1 MADDYFSYDPFAEAG
16 QIPEPEVSWSDY
28 GTALKSGAKGVQKS
42 IAGAQQYVMEKVA
55 SSPEVMKDSI
65 PEQERNLYGLEQKV
79 IGNEFS
85 EGARRIKS
93 ASLMPKEG
101 QESAFNN
108 LGSWIALNGV
118 EALPSVVS
126 SIIPAALLA
135 PILGSAAAAYGAGAV
150 GGIING
156 GDLYNNIVE
165 AVESKDDAFLKQNAP
180 AYAGYRTM
188 MDERDARAML
198 RSDMAGFK
206 PVLAAAFTMLTS
218 KYGVEGLLAK
228 KSAGEAVGGRLK
240 SAAVGGVGEGSQ
252 EFGETLTNELLSGY
266 SQQQAGIGDIEWR
279 DALAKSV
286 DAMAIGGVLGG
297 ATGIVTGGKGSV
309 KPAPA
314 PDTFQD
320 TSQGNPPPPPAPV
333 TPPTD
338 IVSGVLTPKA
348 QAVKDVGNKRK
359 KRKLASG
366 SGVQVT
372 ASPVGETEA
381 AVLAPEQAEA
391 APVMNPAAVLAGL
404 NEPVTPNVPPVR
416 APIMAA
422 PGTSAKL
429 AGLNTEPAAPA
440 PAAVASDE
448 NPTTAETPDQYTAQ
462 FTELDNKQRR
472 AVFVKKGVKVEAPA
486 GLEAVEIKGRGYPP
500 DTRGTYYFRSPVT
513 PNEIMQLAKGNQT
526 NKLFGMGSA
535 TKADAL
541 ATGEEPVG
549 LQKTNSEGV
558 ATVQQAVAPSQV
570 QANAQEIMENAAP
583 GDTIGVTDPEA
594 VLKAREEG
602 ENAAPSTPLA
612 VAPSTQ
618 IGPGGRR
625 VMENLEAKKREAA
638 DIAARQ
644 AELDKV
650 AANSE
655 KRRQDKV
662 AADETQFKEDEPR
675 FKTRMSK
682 LSKALGAKAPPE
694 VKRALQLF
702 NERKALGKGNSKQ
715 KTGITAQIRKLQ
727 QAELEQ
733 RPATPL
739 PAEPTAATEV
749 AVVEQ
754 PQQKKLG
761 RPKSNPLA
769 GTEQETPEQ
778 ELARLIE
785 DQKNEAYYDKIG
797 RDDKAL
803 GDPLGDKSVGRADD
817 SEAKEIGDERDEGG
831 SIGGDERG
839 NDRQEVLDAVS
850 SSGMDASDTAA
861 ARKLSQEQEAE
872 FEARVDKLKE
882 KRGLI
887 QALLDDPASKEGEK
901 SNARAQ
907 LARIKRELE
916 ALQIERDVA
925 DDIVTQETEEER
937 KARLDARRS
946 EGYEPVTPPKAARVI
961 EVANKRRPLGPK
973 PTVTGKVTLKGKS
986 EPKPEPKPEPEVV
999 IAAPVDTAPTPQET
1013 PQWALN
1019 VAVRV
1024 GGHVVYVNEEQGV
1037 ALVEGY
1043 MMGSGMPTYS
1053 GVLSNGAYT
1062 QIDISKF
1069 TGSGFTTEQK
1079 NLLLDERKRI
1089 IDADAAAYAANS
1101 DGPFKGGKQ
1110 VVASPGV
1117 DPRLVTIAEKLLK
1130 LLNIKSRVFIGMPAD
1145 MQIRGAVDRF
1155 GLYGPFASA
1164 RSFTLTEEGGGV
1176 RRLSNGDYALVM
1188 APRPRMSLYIETLA
1202 HEIGHILDKEA
1213 YQKADPATQA
1223 AIKKA
1228 FEQWRDANKGRKIPD
1243 IIKALRA
1250 RSTGKATSVSASMQE
1265 ATGDQMSSGNQAYWL
1280 GFSEWFAD
1288 QTARWATSEEKPLTI
1303 VDEFF
1308 KKIADAYRSI
1318 VRALN
1323 GGKYVSDE
1331 MRKFLNNRVPTDF
1344 LDLAT
1349 ARADESGYQ
1358 TGKPFVADVYHGTGG
1373 VFEKFSKAFLGKLT
1387 GAQSAKRA
1395 FFFSRGIDTATHYAG
1410 LSDVKDQEAKANRL
1424 NQILEDKY
1432 SGKQISAEDAAF
1444 VQAAIENVDQ
1454 DGFDR
1459 RDNMKKYYDRA
1470 EAQFATTG
1478 SVDWEARTSVV
1489 RWAMFGLDWT
1499 PINIRLAR
1507 IRMENP
1513 LVYDFQGKSYR
1524 ETSYDDVIKLA
1535 QANGHDG
1542 VVMLNTFDGG
1552 PQDTIY
1558 AVFNEEQT
1566 SDRFNPDRAEG
1577 SYFPMKAGVDVNA
1590 VPVNDKD
1597 FVYPTESYPL
1607 EQILKG
1613 LNFENYGPLFPIIRD
1628 RVLREVKG
1636 VNIHVVSPV
1645 EMLVVS
1651 GSSSAM
1657 GHYDST
1663 PARGAENV
1671 FVRSDLTYDQ
1681 LAHTVVHEA
1690 VHALVMRAMGRDPR
1704 LMLAVSSVMNDALK
1718 HFIAKGYTKEQIGFS
1733 SYAFTNENEFIAET
1747 WGNQKFQALLAETPI
1762 TPELAANLGID
1773 QWRAKSLWTAL
1784 LEVLN
1789 KALRLPNNA
1798 VSALEAIARIT
1809 DVAAS
1814 RRGAF
1819 NPAEAPISSSR
1830 LDTSEV
1836 TNAALDR
1843 GKAVAS
1849 WSKRAWTKFRA
1860 FNQLEQDF
1868 RNTAIGP
1875 ALTQIQQAVAAA
1887 GPKAEVI
1894 KKNGDL
1900 LAGRII
1906 DAQLANPKGVAE
1918 LAEIAETARMLDVN
1932 MEGTNVHLGKDD
1944 SAHWQAQ
1951 RELPALQERFKV
1963 MPTELKQLY
1972 RDMTNFYRDTHN
1984 QIVKASVKGIL
1995 QQLLLNNKL
2004 TEQQVNDLTSR
2015 VINQEMNDTDK
2026 ALLGKTVFDNLKNAS
2041 EFHAVKGDYF
2051 PLMRFGDHVVRTED
2065 KIKDAMGGTLEGN
2078 DTVVFKNKSETVA
2091 RKAAKAF
2098 TEKTDLRTIG
2108 RARKVYFDGNTGEE
2122 VTADEAKSLNDVVL
2136 GFRVKVQTQGVYF
2149 FESGREAEEF
2159 VRTNPEGHD
2168 VIRAPEMRKGSGY
2181 QPQILS
2187 GSQLGVM
2194 EKSVNARTDLSDGQR
2209 ALIKSIINQ
2218 SAARMVSGNRIASRR
2233 LKAQKVTGASRD
2245 ISRALLQYNTA
2256 MSRHV
2261 TTAEAAPIIR
2271 DGLDKM
2277 DKALATYEGNDR
2289 PTLIAV
2295 SEEVKA
2301 RVDQG
2306 IHEPNEASQ
2315 VMKDVLTVSAIA
2327 RLFSPMYTALQMT
2340 QPWMTTLPVLGGRF
2354 GNVRA
2359 ASALSR
2365 AYSDIGLGD
2374 TALAGLMNTARATKQ
2389 FNAAGL
2395 LGTDDIVGNMRKK
2408 FAGDADI
2415 TAMLDRAIELNAI
2428 NVNAGLEV
2436 SSAVA
2441 DGRGRIGKIIAG
2453 TDRIARQLPQMAEA
2467 ISRVTTAVSSYRLAR
2482 ESGMNQEKATQFAI
2496 DTVKNTQGDYS
2507 ASNAPRFFNNPV
2519 LRPAMQFRKYA
2530 QMMTYLMVDLAKRT
2544 MDSDLTTEE
2553 RKIAGKQLLNFMAVQ
2568 IAMAGALS
2576 LPGLELVKA
2585 GFLIAAALGFGGG
2598 WDDQEEKLRKLV
2610 DQTVGR
2616 PIGQM
2621 ITNGV
2626 FTRLGGY
2633 GIDVSQRMSLSD
2645 MWLFGEPRKNDSESQ
2660 QAYLFRLMAG
2670 SSGSFILGVFDGV
2683 KDIGNGEIEKGLGK
2697 VLPIKFAADTA
2708 KAIGNMNRD
2717 REGDIGFGTVAVNA
2731 FGVKTAAQA
2740 EKSRDIGD
2748 RMRAKDKKTEQSK
2761 ALIKAFYDARTPGEK
2776 VKAVARNKEFNKTLS
2791 KSEFRL
2797 NTPTNVDWKRPNER

>member
-79 IGNEFS
+79 ISNEFS

-156 GDLYNNIVE
+156 GDLYNDIVE

-314 PDTFQD
+314 PI
-320 TSQGNPPPPPAPV
+320 
-333 TPPTD
+333 TPPSD
-338 IVSGVLTPKA
+338 IVSGVLTPAPAPALAPPVTPKA
-348 QAVKDVGNKRK
+348 AAAKAAGK
-359 KRKLASG
+359 KRKLAAG

-404 NEPVTPNVPPVR
+404 DEPVTPNVPPVR

-440 PAAVASDE
+440 PDE

-472 AVFVKKGVKVEAPA
+472 AVFVKKGVKVEPPA

-602 ENAAPSTPLA
+602 KNAAPSTPLA

-644 AELDKV
+644 AELDEIDRESQKREQGKLAVDDSAEELKKNEGPFLTRMRKV
-650 AANSE
+650 A
-655 KRRQDKV
+655 
-662 AADETQFKEDEPR
+662 
-675 FKTRMSK
+675 
-682 LSKALGAKAPPE
+682 KALGDKAPPE
-694 VKRALQLF
+694 VKKALQLA
-702 NERKALGKGNSKQ
+702 NQRKALGKGNSNR
-715 KTGITAQIRKLQ
+715 KTAITAQIRTLQKAELQ
-727 QAELEQ
+727 QPITK
-733 RPATPL
+733 PAS
-739 PAEPTAATEV
+739 
-749 AVVEQ
+749 Q
-754 PQQKKLG
+754 PEAPKQIG
-761 RPKSNPLA
+761 RPKNEPLA
-769 GTEQETPEQ
+769 GTSEEAPEAEIARLIRESKADQKNDELGVDKRALGSGGMGNAEVRGDISKGEEPNLVTDVKADGQDVADTKSASTPENTATTSFGKAKPQ
-778 ELARLIE
+778 IVAPTERRVVRNKEGKEVTVEASKAASPVRRPTLTPEELARLTG
-785 DQKNEAYYDKIG
+785 Q
-797 RDDKAL
+797 
-803 GDPLGDKSVGRADD
+803 
-817 SEAKEIGDERDEGG
+817 
-831 SIGGDERG
+831 SIP
-839 NDRQEVLDAVS
+839 
-850 SSGMDASDTAA
+850 AA
-861 ARKLSQEQEAE
+861 AKAVEVS
-872 FEARVDKLKE
+872 
-882 KRGLI
+882 
-887 QALLDDPASKEGEK
+887 
-901 SNARAQ
+901 
-907 LARIKRELE
+907 
-916 ALQIERDVA
+916 
-925 DDIVTQETEEER
+925 
-937 KARLDARRS
+937 KARS
-946 EGYEPVTPPKAARVI
+946 VTP
-961 EVANKRRPLGPK
+961 EV
-973 PTVTGKVTLKGKS
+973 
-986 EPKPEPKPEPEVV
+986 KPEPKVEAKLEPEVV

-1145 MQIRGAVDRF
+1145 MQIRGAIDRF

-1250 RSTGKATSVSASMQE
+1250 RSTGKTTTVSASMQE

-1331 MRKFLNNRVPTDF
+1331 MRKFLNNRSRTDF

-1358 TGKPFVADVYHGTGG
+1358 TGKPFVADVYHGTGS
-1373 VFEKFSKAFLGKLT
+1373 VFERFNKAFLGKVT
-1387 GAQSAKRA
+1387 GAESAKRA
-1395 FFFSRGIDTATHYAG
+1395 FFFSRGPETANHYSELSRTVEERAAG
-1410 LSDVKDQEAKANRL
+1410 EALERAINARMRGEISPADEATLQTALDSLTPTRRAAYDDLLSRIEA
-1424 NQILEDKY
+1424 EKY
-1432 SGKQISAEDAAF
+1432 Q
-1444 VQAAIENVDQ
+1444 
-1454 DGFDR
+1454 
-1459 RDNMKKYYDRA
+1459 
-1470 EAQFATTG
+1470 TG
-1478 SVDWEARTSVV
+1478 SADVSKVRALVRTIGLPSVPTNV
-1489 RWAMFGLDWT
+1489 RYG
-1499 PINIRLAR
+1499 R

-1513 LVYDFQGKSYR
+1513 LVVDFKGEKFRSEKYDRIIQR
-1524 ETSYDDVIKLA
+1524 A

-1542 VVMLNTFDGG
+1542 VVILNTFDGG

-1577 SYFPMKAGVDVNA
+1577 SYFPMKAGIGNDTRPAGFPDSA
-1590 VPVNDKD
+1590 VRGGNGEWVVPS
-1597 FVYPTESYPL
+1597 ESPSL
-1607 EQILKG
+1607 EVVLKS
-1613 LNFENYGPLFPIIRD
+1613 LKMDSFGPLFPIIRD
-1628 RVLREVKG
+1628 RVLREIKNVQ
-1636 VNIHVVSPV
+1636 VHVVSSE
-1645 EMLVVS
+1645 EMFVLN
-1651 GSSSAM
+1651 GFDGAK
-1657 GHYDST
+1657 GLYDYAGNGGT
-1663 PARGAENV
+1663 EQI
-1671 FVRSDLTYDQ
+1671 FVRGDLPYDQ
-1681 LAHTVVHEA
+1681 IVQTVVHEA
-1690 VHALVMRAMGRDPR
+1690 VHALVSR
-1704 LMLAVSSVMNDALK
+1704 VMNQDPSSHRAVQQVMDEVQTY
-1718 HFIAKGYTKEQIGFS
+1718 FAKQGYDITKQYGFK
-1733 SYAFTNENEFIAET
+1733 NVDEFVAEA
-1747 WGNQKFQALLAETPI
+1747 WGNRAFQQALASVPLS
-1762 TPELAANLGID
+1762 PELAAKLQIEG
-1773 QWRAKSLWTAL
+1773 WRNKSLWTAL
-1784 LEVLN
+1784 IEVLN
-1789 KALRLPNNA
+1789 KFMRLPNGA
-1798 VSALEAIARIT
+1798 ASALEAIAKVT
-1809 DVAAS
+1809 DEAAYS
-1814 RRGAF
+1814 RPNF
-1819 NPAEAPISSSR
+1819 NSADPAIRAPR
-1830 LDTSEV
+1830 MDTSEV

-1849 WSKRAWTKFRA
+1849 WSKRAWTKFRM

-1900 LAGRII
+1900 LAGRVI

-1951 RELPALQERFKV
+1951 RELPALQARFNA

-2194 EKSVNARTDLSDGQR
+2194 EKSVNARTDLSAGQK

-2289 PTLIAV
+2289 PTLIAA

-2374 TALAGLMNTARATKQ
+2374 TALSGLMNTARATKQ

-2415 TAMLDRAIELNAI
+2415 TAMLDKAIELNAI

-2441 DGRGRIGKIIAG
+2441 DGRGRLGKVIAG

-2576 LPGLELVKA
+2576 LPGLELIKA
-2585 GFLIAAALGFGGG
+2585 GFLIAAFFGLGNG
-2598 WDDQEEKLRKLV
+2598 WDDEEEKLRKLA
-2610 DQTVGR
+2610 DQTFGR

-2670 SSGSFILGVFDGV
+2670 SSGSFLLGVADGV

-2708 KAIGNMNRD
+2708 KAIGNMNKD
-2717 REGDIGFGTVAVNA
+2717 REGDIGLGTVAVNA

-2740 EKSRDIGD
+2740 EKSRDIGN

-2761 ALIKAFYDARTPGEK
+2761 ALIKAFYDARTPGER

>member
-1 MADDYFSYDPFAEAG
+1 MTDKVVTWDNPFTEEKYK
-16 QIPEPEVSWSDY
+16 EPEQEQWSDY
-28 GTALKSGAKGVQKS
+28 GKVLGGATLDLVSGAGALAEYVGAEKTGEGIRKVLGSYADSTRASMSDEGQKKL
-42 IAGAQQYVMEKVA
+42 GASFV
-55 SSPEVMKDSI
+55 PE
-65 PEQERNLYGLEQKV
+65 
-79 IGNEFS
+79 
-85 EGARRIKS
+85 
-93 ASLMPKEG
+93 EG
-101 QESAFNN
+101 QESAWNTASFG
-108 LGSWIALNGV
+108 LKATSL
-118 EALPSVVS
+118 LPSLV
-126 SIIPAALLA
+126 A
-135 PILGSAAAAYGAGAV
+135 
-150 GGIING
+150 
-156 GDLYNNIVE
+156 
-165 AVESKDDAFLKQNAP
+165 
-180 AYAGYRTM
+180 
-188 MDERDARAML
+188 
-198 RSDMAGFK
+198 
-206 PVLAAAFTMLTS
+206 
-218 KYGVEGLLAK
+218 
-228 KSAGEAVGGRLK
+228 
-240 SAAVGGVGEGSQ
+240 AAVGGLAGKSGVYVVGSA
-252 EFGETLTNELLSGY
+252 LN
-266 SQQQAGIGDIEWR
+266 AGDVTKQIYD
-279 DALAKSV
+279 SV
-286 DAMAIGGVLGG
+286 DKLSDKELRDPTSGSPLYAQYRDSGMSEDESRVLLRKDMAGWKPYIAGAITALTTRYSAEGTIGRRLGG
-297 ATGIVTGGKGSV
+297 APMPGVGKGALATGLGEGFQEVAEGVGNEFMAQKAMSDQNLGKYDARKIFEQAVEGFILGAGMGAVTGAVSGGRKA
-309 KPAPA
+309 APA
-314 PDTFQD
+314 QDTFQD
-320 TSQGNPPPPPAPV
+320 TSQGNPPPPPAPAPV

-338 IVSGVLTPKA
+338 IVSGVLTPAPAPAPPVTPKA
-348 QAVKDVGNKRK
+348 AAAKAAGNKRK
-359 KRKLASG
+359 LAAG

-372 ASPVGETEA
+372 TSPIGETEA

-391 APVMNPAAVLAGL
+391 APAMNPAAVLAGL

-416 APIMAA
+416 APVMAA
-422 PGTSAKL
+422 PGTGAKL
-429 AGLNTEPAAPA
+429 AGLNTEPAA
-440 PAAVASDE
+440 VASEE

-472 AVFVKKGVKVEAPA
+472 AVFVKKGVKVEVPA
-486 GLEAVEIKGRGYPP
+486 GLESIEIKGRGYPP

-526 NKLFGMGSA
+526 NKLFGMGST

-549 LQKTNSEGV
+549 LQKTNEEGV

-570 QANAQEIMENAAP
+570 QKNAEEIMDNAAP

-638 DIAARQ
+638 EIAARR
-644 AELDKV
+644 AELDEADRESQKREQGKLAVDDSAEELKKNEGPFLTRMRKV
-650 AANSE
+650 A
-655 KRRQDKV
+655 
-662 AADETQFKEDEPR
+662 
-675 FKTRMSK
+675 
-682 LSKALGAKAPPE
+682 KALGNKAPPE
-694 VKRALQLF
+694 VKKALQLA
-702 NERKALGKGNSKQ
+702 NQRKALGKGNSNQ
-715 KTGITAQIRKLQ
+715 KTAITAQIRALQRAELQ
-727 QAELEQ
+727 QPIAK
-733 RPATPL
+733 PAS
-739 PAEPTAATEV
+739 
-749 AVVEQ
+749 Q
-754 PQQKKLG
+754 PEAPKQIG
-761 RPKSNPLA
+761 RPKNDPLA
-769 GTEQETPEQ
+769 GTSEETPEAEIARLIRKSKSDQ
-778 ELARLIE
+778 RNDELGVDKRALGSRGMSTAEIGTDVTKDKAPDAVEGTKADDNQINDMSAASTPENTATTSFGKAKPQIEAPTERRVVRNKEGKEVTVEASKAASPVRRPTLTPEELARLTG
-785 DQKNEAYYDKIG
+785 Q
-797 RDDKAL
+797 
-803 GDPLGDKSVGRADD
+803 PVP
-817 SEAKEIGDERDEGG
+817 
-831 SIGGDERG
+831 
-839 NDRQEVLDAVS
+839 
-850 SSGMDASDTAA
+850 AA
-861 ARKLSQEQEAE
+861 A
-872 FEARVDKLKE
+872 
-882 KRGLI
+882 
-887 QALLDDPASKEGEK
+887 PA
-901 SNARAQ
+901 
-907 LARIKRELE
+907 
-916 ALQIERDVA
+916 
-925 DDIVTQETEEER
+925 
-937 KARLDARRS
+937 
-946 EGYEPVTPPKAARVI
+946 PVTPAAAKVVATSKARSVTP
-961 EVANKRRPLGPK
+961 EV
-973 PTVTGKVTLKGKS
+973 
-986 EPKPEPKPEPEVV
+986 KPEPKPEPEVV
-999 IAAPVDTAPTPQET
+999 IAAPVDTAPTPQETPQPEPETVVVAPVDTAPTPQET

-1089 IDADAAAYAANS
+1089 VDADAAAYAANS

-1223 AIKKA
+1223 AIRKA

-1331 MRKFLNNRVPTDF
+1331 MRKFLNNRSRTDF
-1344 LDLAT
+1344 LDLVT
-1349 ARADESGYQ
+1349 SNADVSGYV
-1358 TGKPFVADVYHGTGG
+1358 TGKPFIADVYHGTN
-1373 VFEKFSKAFLGKLT
+1373 
-1387 GAQSAKRA
+1387 
-1395 FFFSRGIDTATHYAG
+1395 
-1410 LSDVKDQEAKANRL
+1410 EA
-1424 NQILEDKY
+1424 
-1432 SGKQISAEDAAF
+1432 
-1444 VQAAIENVDQ
+1444 
-1454 DGFDR
+1454 FDR
-1459 RDNMKKYYDRA
+1459 FSNAFKNSKFVSGFNSFWFARNPIVADSYTRKPLTQSQRDAGAN
-1470 EAQFATTG
+1470 ELEG
-1478 SVDWEARTSVV
+1478 GNV
-1489 RWAMFGLDWT
+1489 
-1499 PINIRLAR
+1499 RLAR
-1507 IRMENP
+1507 IKMENP
-1513 LVYDFQGKSYR
+1513 YVVDMDGGRYDPMKYASIFKN
-1524 ETSYDDVIKLA
+1524 A
-1535 QANGHDG
+1535 QDGGHDG
-1542 VVMLNTFDGG
+1542 IVFRNVVDGG
-1552 PQDTIY
+1552 GVAGTAY
-1558 AVFNEEQT
+1558 AVFDESQI
-1566 SDRFNPDRAEG
+1566 SDRNNPDRAEG
-1577 SYFPMKAGVDVNA
+1577 SYFPMKSGIGNDTRPAGFPDSA
-1590 VPVNDKD
+1590 VRGGNGEWVVPS
-1597 FVYPTESYPL
+1597 ESPSL
-1607 EQILKG
+1607 EVVLKS
-1613 LNFENYGPLFPIIRD
+1613 LKMDSFGPLFPIIRD
-1628 RVLREVKG
+1628 RVLREIKNVQ
-1636 VNIHVVSPV
+1636 VHVVSSE
-1645 EMLVVS
+1645 EMFVLN
-1651 GSSSAM
+1651 GFDGAK
-1657 GHYDST
+1657 GLYDYAGNGGT
-1663 PARGAENV
+1663 EQI
-1671 FVRSDLTYDQ
+1671 FVRGDLPYDQ
-1681 LAHTVVHEA
+1681 IVQTVVHEA
-1690 VHALVMRAMGRDPR
+1690 VHALVSR
-1704 LMLAVSSVMNDALK
+1704 VMNQDPSSHRAVQQVMDEVQTY
-1718 HFIAKGYTKEQIGFS
+1718 FARQGYDITKQYGFR
-1733 SYAFTNENEFIAET
+1733 NVDEFVAEA
-1747 WGNQKFQALLAETPI
+1747 WGNRAFQQALASVPLS
-1762 TPELAANLGID
+1762 PELAAKLQIEG
-1773 QWRAKSLWTAL
+1773 WRNKSLWTAL
-1784 LEVLN
+1784 IEVLN
-1789 KALRLPNNA
+1789 KFMRLPNGA
-1798 VSALEAIARIT
+1798 ASALEAIAKVT
-1809 DVAAS
+1809 DEAAYS
-1814 RRGAF
+1814 RPNF
-1819 NPAEAPISSSR
+1819 NSADPAIRAPR

-1836 TNAALDR
+1836 TNAAFDR

-1849 WSKRAWTKFRA
+1849 WSKRAWTKFRM
-1860 FNQLEQDF
+1860 FNQLEKDF

-1875 ALTQIQQAVAAA
+1875 ALTQIQQAVVAA

-1894 KKNGDL
+1894 KKDGDL

-1906 DAQLANPKGVAE
+1906 DAQLANPKAVAE

-1932 MEGTNVHLGKDD
+1932 MEGTNAHLGKDD

-1951 RELPALQERFKV
+1951 RELPALQARFNA
-1963 MPTELKQLY
+1963 MPAEMKQLY

-1984 QIVKASVKGIL
+1984 QIVKSSVKGIL
-1995 QQLLLNNKL
+1995 QQLLLKDKL
-2004 TEQQVNDLTSR
+2004 TEQQVNDLTNR
-2015 VINQEMNDTDK
+2015 VVRQEMDDTDK

-2041 EFHAVKGDYF
+2041 EFHSVTGDYF

-2078 DTVVFKNKSETVA
+2078 DTIVFKNKSEA
-2091 RKAAKAF
+2091 AGRKAAKAF
-2098 TEKTDLRTIG
+2098 TEKTELRTIG

-2181 QPQILS
+2181 QAQILS
-2187 GSQLGVM
+2187 GSQLAVM
-2194 EKSVNARTDLSDGQR
+2194 EKTVSARVSSGELSEGQGR
-2209 ALIKSIINQ
+2209 LIKSIINQ

-2245 ISRALLQYNTA
+2245 IARALLQYNTA

-2315 VMKDVLTVSAIA
+2315 VMKDVLTVSSIA
-2327 RLFSPMYTALQMT
+2327 RLFSPMYTAIQMT

-2354 GNVRA
+2354 GNARA

-2467 ISRVTTAVSSYRLAR
+2467 INRVTTAVSSYRLAR

-2496 DTVKNTQGDYS
+2496 DTVKDTQGDYS

-2585 GFLIAAALGFGGG
+2585 GFLLAAFAGFGNG
-2598 WDDQEEKLRKLV
+2598 WDEEEEKLRKLV

-2633 GIDVSQRMSLSD
+2633 GFDVSQRMSLSD

-2697 VLPIKFAADTA
+2697 VLPVKFVADTA
-2708 KAIGNMNRD
+2708 KAIGNMNKDRD
-2717 REGDIGFGTVAVNA
+2717 GEMGLGTVAVNA

-2761 ALIKAFYDARTPGEK
+2761 ALAKAFYDARTPGER
-2776 VKAVARNKEFNKTLS
+2776 VKAAARNREFNKTLS

>member
-1 MADDYFSYDPFAEAG
+1 M
-16 QIPEPEVSWSDY
+16 
-28 GTALKSGAKGVQKS
+28 
-42 IAGAQQYVMEKVA
+42 
-55 SSPEVMKDSI
+55 
-65 PEQERNLYGLEQKV
+65 
-79 IGNEFS
+79 
-85 EGARRIKS
+85 
-93 ASLMPKEG
+93 
-101 QESAFNN
+101 
-108 LGSWIALNGV
+108 
-118 EALPSVVS
+118 
-126 SIIPAALLA
+126 
-135 PILGSAAAAYGAGAV
+135 
-150 GGIING
+150 
-156 GDLYNNIVE
+156 
-165 AVESKDDAFLKQNAP
+165 
-180 AYAGYRTM
+180 
-188 MDERDARAML
+188 
-198 RSDMAGFK
+198 
-206 PVLAAAFTMLTS
+206 
-218 KYGVEGLLAK
+218 
-228 KSAGEAVGGRLK
+228 
-240 SAAVGGVGEGSQ
+240 
-252 EFGETLTNELLSGY
+252 
-266 SQQQAGIGDIEWR
+266 
-279 DALAKSV
+279 
-286 DAMAIGGVLGG
+286 
-297 ATGIVTGGKGSV
+297 
-309 KPAPA
+309 
-314 PDTFQD
+314 
-320 TSQGNPPPPPAPV
+320 
-333 TPPTD
+333 
-338 IVSGVLTPKA
+338 
-348 QAVKDVGNKRK
+348 
-359 KRKLASG
+359 
-366 SGVQVT
+366 QVT

-391 APVMNPAAVLAGL
+391 APAMNPAAVLAGL

-440 PAAVASDE
+440 PDE

-526 NKLFGMGSA
+526 NKLFGMGSD

-541 ATGEEPVG
+541 TTGEEPVG

-644 AELDKV
+644 AELDKAT
-650 AANSE
+650 AASE

-675 FKTRMSK
+675 FKTRMNK

-739 PAEPTAATEV
+739 PAEPTAATEAV
-749 AVVEQ
+749 VVEQ
-754 PQQKKLG
+754 PQPKKLG

-785 DQKNEAYYDKIG
+785 EQKTEQKNDKVG
-797 RDDKAL
+797 VDKRAL
-803 GDPLGDKSVGRADD
+803 GSGGMREEETQREISPEGEQGGEFGTDEEGR
-817 SEAKEIGDERDEGG
+817 
-831 SIGGDERG
+831 
-839 NDRQEVLDAVS
+839 DRQEAFDVS
-850 SSGMDASDTAA
+850 EDVTPFDIGFMGVERGQALTAAQEKEFEEKAAKLRETIFKLNSLIDDNAATDGEKAA
-861 ARKLSQEQEAE
+861 ARGKLVIFQKQ
-872 FEARVDKLKE
+872 
-882 KRGLI
+882 
-887 QALLDDPASKEGEK
+887 LDDLL
-901 SNARAQ
+901 N
-907 LARIKRELE
+907 KREE
-916 ALQIERDVA
+916 IETG
-925 DDIVTQETEEER
+925 VTQETEEVR
-937 KARLDARRS
+937 KAKLDKARA
-946 EGYEPVTPPKAARVI
+946 EGYESVTPPKAARVI

-1069 TGSGFTTEQK
+1069 TGSGFTAEQK

-1089 IDADAAAYAANS
+1089 VDADAAAYAANS

-1223 AIKKA
+1223 AIRKA

-1318 VRALN
+1318 VRTLN

-1331 MRKFLNNRVPTDF
+1331 MRKFLNSRVPTDF

-1358 TGKPFVADVYHGTGG
+1358 TGKPFVADVYHGTGS
-1373 VFEKFSKAFLGKLT
+1373 VFERFNKAFLGKVT
-1387 GAQSAKRA
+1387 GAESAKRA
-1395 FFFSRGIDTATHYAG
+1395 FFFSRGPETANHYSELSRTVEERAAG
-1410 LSDVKDQEAKANRL
+1410 EALERAINARMRGEISPADEATLQTALDSLTPTRRAAYDDLLSRIEA
-1424 NQILEDKY
+1424 EKY
-1432 SGKQISAEDAAF
+1432 Q
-1444 VQAAIENVDQ
+1444 
-1454 DGFDR
+1454 
-1459 RDNMKKYYDRA
+1459 
-1470 EAQFATTG
+1470 TG
-1478 SVDWEARTSVV
+1478 SADVSKVRALVRTIGLPSVPTNV
-1489 RWAMFGLDWT
+1489 RYG
-1499 PINIRLAR
+1499 R

-1513 LVYDFQGKSYR
+1513 LVVDFKGEKFRSEKYDRIIQR
-1524 ETSYDDVIKLA
+1524 A

-1542 VVMLNTFDGG
+1542 VVILNTFDGG

-1577 SYFPMKAGVDVNA
+1577 SYFPMKAGIGNDTRPAGFPDSA
-1590 VPVNDKD
+1590 VRGGNGEWVVPS
-1597 FVYPTESYPL
+1597 ESPSL
-1607 EQILKG
+1607 EVVLKS
-1613 LNFENYGPLFPIIRD
+1613 LKMDSFGPLFPIIRD
-1628 RVLREVKG
+1628 RVLREIKNVQ
-1636 VNIHVVSPV
+1636 VHVVSSE
-1645 EMLVVS
+1645 EMFVLN
-1651 GSSSAM
+1651 GFDGAK
-1657 GHYDST
+1657 GLYDYAGNGGT
-1663 PARGAENV
+1663 EQI
-1671 FVRSDLTYDQ
+1671 FVRGDLPYDQ
-1681 LAHTVVHEA
+1681 IVQTVVHEA
-1690 VHALVMRAMGRDPR
+1690 VHALVSR
-1704 LMLAVSSVMNDALK
+1704 VMNQDPSSHRAVQQVMDEVQTY
-1718 HFIAKGYTKEQIGFS
+1718 FAKQGYDITKQYGFK
-1733 SYAFTNENEFIAET
+1733 NVDEFVAEA
-1747 WGNQKFQALLAETPI
+1747 WGNRAFQQALASVPLS
-1762 TPELAANLGID
+1762 PELAAKLQIEG
-1773 QWRAKSLWTAL
+1773 WRNKSLWTAL
-1784 LEVLN
+1784 IEVLN
-1789 KALRLPNNA
+1789 KFMRLPNGA
-1798 VSALEAIARIT
+1798 ASALEAIAKVT
-1809 DVAAS
+1809 DEAAYS
-1814 RRGAF
+1814 RPNF
-1819 NPAEAPISSSR
+1819 NSADPAIRAPR
-1830 LDTSEV
+1830 MDTSEV

-1849 WSKRAWTKFRA
+1849 WSKRAWTKFRM

-1906 DAQLANPKGVAE
+1906 DVQLANPKGVAE

-1932 MEGTNVHLGKDD
+1932 MEGINVHLGKDD

-1951 RELPALQERFKV
+1951 RELPALQARFNA

-2194 EKSVNARTDLSDGQR
+2194 EKSVNARTDLSAGQK

-2289 PTLIAV
+2289 PTLIAA

-2374 TALAGLMNTARATKQ
+2374 TALSGLMNTARATKQ

-2415 TAMLDRAIELNAI
+2415 TAMLDKAIELNAI

-2441 DGRGRIGKIIAG
+2441 DGRGRLGKVIAG

-2576 LPGLELVKA
+2576 LPGLELIKA
-2585 GFLIAAALGFGGG
+2585 GFLIAAFFGLGNG
-2598 WDDQEEKLRKLV
+2598 WDDEEEKLRKLA
-2610 DQTVGR
+2610 DQTFGR

-2670 SSGSFILGVFDGV
+2670 SSGSFLLGVADGV

-2708 KAIGNMNRD
+2708 KAIGNMNKD
-2717 REGDIGFGTVAVNA
+2717 REGDIGLGTVAVNA

-2740 EKSRDIGD
+2740 EKSRDIGN

-2761 ALIKAFYDARTPGEK
+2761 ALIKAFYDARTPGER